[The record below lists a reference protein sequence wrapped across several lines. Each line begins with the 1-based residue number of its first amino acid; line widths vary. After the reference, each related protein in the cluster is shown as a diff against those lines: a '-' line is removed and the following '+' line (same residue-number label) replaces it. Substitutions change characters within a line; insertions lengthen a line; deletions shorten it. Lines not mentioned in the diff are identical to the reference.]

1 MGDPQTWL
9 ERLAGLWLERR
20 GVVRRKQGR
29 VTLADHGRRE
39 AEMVVRSHRLWEAWL
54 GRHAELPIDHLH
66 PPAEWLEHHMGAAM
80 RDQIEAELAAG
91 QVDPHGRTIP
101 PEAAG

>member
-1 MGDPQTWL
+1 MV
-9 ERLAGLWLERR
+9 LADVTRTRQVLYNLLSNAGKFTEN
-20 GVVRRKQGR
+20 GR
-29 VTLADHGRRE
+29 VTLSDHGRRE

-66 PPAEWLEHHMGAAM
+66 PPAEWLEHHVGAAM
-80 RDQIEAELAAG
+80 RDQIEAELVAG